1 LLRGQDMI
9 MHPKYNF
16 AAKIQDFISS
26 ISILMEI
33 FSFFAFSQLTGMQ
46 TEHSDIKQP
55 WYSAKWAQIII
66 HSLVWITL
74 FSLPFAM
81 RPSNDPHRAPSSD
94 EGLWHIHYI
103 LQAIL
108 LICFFYL
115 NARVLIPKLIYRG
128 RYWNFAAITLLL
140 YATVPAFRIAFT
152 SILIPKDNFELRPTL
167 LFSFFVFTFILAC
180 STAWRM
186 IRDRIAADQLASDR
200 ENENLK
206 TELTFLRSQVS
217 PHFMFNVL
225 NNMVALARKKSD
237 QLEPS
242 LIKLSS
248 LMRYMLYETDEE
260 KVPLDKETDYLQS
273 YIDLQQQRF
282 GAKVAVNVVMQ
293 LPEHGYEIEP
303 MLLIPFVE
311 NAFKHGTGLIPDAR
325 IDIELRA
332 KQGLLQFSVM
342 NKYNTDYAEV
352 KDKTSGIGLTN
363 VKRRLNL
370 LYKDNYQ
377 LLINKQEGWFIV
389 SLQLQ
394 LH

>member
-1 LLRGQDMI
+1 MI
-9 MHPKYNF
+9 IQAKYNF
-16 AAKIQDFISS
+16 AAKIQDFIS
-26 ISILMEI
+26 I
-33 FSFFAFSQLTGMQ
+33 FSHVRGIFAFFETFKPTYMHTGQ
-46 TEHSDIKQP
+46 IDTKQA
-55 WYSAKWAQIII
+55 WYSRKWAQVFI
-66 HSLVWITL
+66 HSVIWVTL
-74 FSLPFAM
+74 FSLPYLL
-81 RPSNDPHRAPSSD
+81 RPSPDQHKGPEAD
-94 EGLWHIHYI
+94 EPFWHIHYV
-103 LQAIL
+103 LNAIL
-108 LICFFYL
+108 LITFFYL
-115 NARVLIPKLIYRG
+115 NAAVLIPKLIYRKK
-128 RYWNFAAITLLL
+128 YWKYAGILFLLFVAMPGL
-140 YATVPAFRIAFT
+140 RWAFIHYYIHAW
-152 SILIPKDNFELRPTL
+152 SFELKPAI
-167 LFSFFVFTFILAC
+167 LFAFFTFVFMLSC

-186 IRDRIAADQLASDR
+186 IRDRMNADQLASAR

-206 TELTFLRSQVS
+206 TELTLLRSQVS

-225 NNMVALARKKSD
+225 NNMVALARKQSD

-248 LMRYMLYETDEE
+248 LMRYMLYEADED
-260 KVPLDKETDYLQS
+260 KVALDKEIDYLQS

-282 GAKVAVNVVMQ
+282 GAKVQVNVSLQ
-293 LPEHGYEIEP
+293 LPENGYEIEP

-332 KQGLLQFSVM
+332 HQGLLQFSVM
-342 NKYNTDYAEV
+342 NKYNVDYEEV

-370 LYKDNYQ
+370 LYKDDYQ
-377 LLINKQEGWFIV
+377 LLINKQEGWFVV